1 MNFMLYEL
9 TYSLYTNYFGVAAQN
24 KGKIIGTLYKYIAMP
39 VQCFSKLGADWPSTI
54 GSTLSTDNYLI
65 QPHFQKTNYLFN
77 P

>member
-39 VQCFSKLGADWPSTI
+39 VQCFSKLGAD
-54 GSTLSTDNYLI
+54 
-65 QPHFQKTNYLFN
+65 
-77 P
+77 